1 VNSIKGLIPWEL
13 KYMTLKI
20 VEKWED
26 LPTEVRDTVEN
37 ELAQDILERY
47 NQSMYHDEDIIHN
60 TLAEFGLK
68 LKD

>member
-1 VNSIKGLIPWEL
+1 
-13 KYMTLKI
+13 MTLKI